1 MKYKRKKSVKPI
13 ISIVTPYYNG
23 QNYIEKTA
31 QSVLNQT
38 FTNFEW
44 IIVDDGSS
52 KEGIEKLRE
61 IKLLDSRIKIINTR
75 NTTNELLAKKDLVPI
90 VRAKK
95 NRSKMHG
102 QKRTGPKCTD
112 LLWPEILV

>member
-1 MKYKRKKSVKPI
+1 VNYKRKKSVKPI

-23 QNYIEKTA
+23 QSYIEKTA

-75 NTTNELLAKKDLVPI
+75 NTTSELIEKKDLVPI

-95 NRSKMHG
+95 NRSQMSG